1 MLKRTPMARTGFKR
15 SEKAVGVR
23 PERVTQWPVAQSGR
37 AFAAIKTIADFRP
50 AQPKHAYIRSPK
62 LLAAVRKLPCQHC
75 TWPVGV
81 EASHSNQGCHG
92 KGRSIKADDN
102 RIAALCHDCHAAV
115 DQSSK
120 LSRAERLT
128 VWNSAHV
135 KTVQALLAAG
145 TWPAGVPVPDIETT
159 T

>member
-1 MLKRTPMARTGFKR
+1 MARTGFKR
-15 SEKAVGVR
+15 SEKAAGVR
-23 PERVTQWPVAQSGR
+23 PERVTQWPGLQS
-37 AFAAIKTIADFRP
+37 FAKTAEIGAMGL
-50 AQPKHAYIRSPK
+50 QSVKHAYIRSPK

-102 RIAALCHDCHAAV
+102 RIAALCHDCHTAV
-115 DQSSK
+115 DQGSK

-145 TWPAGVPVPDIETT
+145 TWPDGVPVPDIEAAT
-159 T
+159 